1 MNSCIKDIEN
11 ILGQTVLYKALL
23 LTFSLWPKSILAAMA
38 VFPLLLHAPNL
49 IFVHFPTSLSRI
61 RPSCP
66 SPDCGQCTHLAFHLG
81 HHNWWD
87 TAGQEQYLPS
97 WGTVTSPSVAAS
109 PSFSVPWCWA
119 VSIAITRTKTSGHSL
134 KVGEGTSSSQL
145 TT

>member
-66 SPDCGQCTHLAFHLG
+66 SPGCGQCTHLAFHLG